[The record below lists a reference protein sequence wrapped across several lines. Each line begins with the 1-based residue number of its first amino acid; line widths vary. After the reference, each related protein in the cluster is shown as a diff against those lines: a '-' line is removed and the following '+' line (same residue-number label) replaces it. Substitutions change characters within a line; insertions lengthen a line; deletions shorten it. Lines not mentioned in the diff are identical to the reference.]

1 MSPLNADTLSEDTLD
16 VAPSPATARIAGAEH
31 GRNSYG
37 SGLRMETG
45 TEATSGFDDLSL
57 ADLRQRRSEKWTTY
71 PTDVLPAFVAEL
83 DFPLAEPIKRT
94 LTEAIARGD
103 TGYVN
108 PVGLPEA
115 FVDFAHAWFNWS
127 VDPRRVFLVPDVMV
141 GVAEVLRLTTELD
154 SDIVINTPAYPP
166 FFPTIAEYGRRVVQV
181 PLARTARGWELD
193 YDGLEQAFKAGA
205 RAYLLCNP
213 HNPTGRVFSRG
224 DLERIAALAGRYGVV
239 VVADE
244 NHAPLTL
251 SGAVHTPYVS
261 LGEQAVPNS
270 ATVISAA
277 KAWNLAGLKC
287 AVVVAG
293 SEAVRARLA
302 TLPAEVRF
310 RSGHLGVVAA
320 IAAYREGGPWLRG
333 LLAHLDRNRTL
344 LAQLLAAHLPAVGY
358 IPPEASY
365 LAWLDCT
372 RLNLGDDPAARFLER
387 GRVALSRGLD
397 FGPNGA
403 GFVRLNMGTSSA
415 LLTEAV
421 ARMAAAV
428 R

>member
-1 MSPLNADTLSEDTLD
+1 
-16 VAPSPATARIAGAEH
+16 
-31 GRNSYG
+31 
-37 SGLRMETG
+37 MEVE
-45 TEATSGFDDLSL
+45 TEAASVFDDLAL
-57 ADLRQRRSEKWTTY
+57 TELRARRSEKWTTY
-71 PTDVLPAFVAEL
+71 PADVLPAFVAEM

-115 FVDFAHAWFNWS
+115 FAAFAHAWFNWS
-127 VDPRRVFLVPDVMV
+127 VDPERVFLVPDVMV
-141 GVAEVLRLTTELD
+141 GVAEVLRLTTEPG
-154 SDIVINTPAYPP
+154 SGIVINTPAYPP
-166 FFPTIAEYGRRVVQV
+166 FFPTIAEYGRRVIDV
-181 PLARTARGWELD
+181 PLTRMPHGWELD
-193 YDGLEQAFKAGA
+193 FDGLERAFKAGA

-224 DLERIAALAGRYGVV
+224 DLERIAVLAERFGVA

-251 SGAVHTPYVS
+251 AGAVHTPYVS
-261 LGEQAVPNS
+261 LGEDAASQA

-293 SEAVRARLA
+293 SEAIRAQLA

-310 RSGHLGVVAA
+310 RSGHLGVLAA
-320 IAAYREGGPWLRG
+320 IAAYREGAPWLRG

-344 LAQLLAAHLPAVGY
+344 LTQLFADRLPIVGY
-358 IPPEASY
+358 IPPQATY

-372 RLNLGDDPAARFLER
+372 KLGLGDNPAKHFLER

-403 GFVRLNMGTSSA
+403 GFVRLNTGTSSA
-415 LLTEAV
+415 LLAEAV
-421 ARMAAAV
+421 ARMAAVV

>member
-1 MSPLNADTLSEDTLD
+1 
-16 VAPSPATARIAGAEH
+16 
-31 GRNSYG
+31 
-37 SGLRMETG
+37 MELE
-45 TEATSGFDDLSL
+45 TEAASVFDDLSL
-57 ADLRQRRSEKWTTY
+57 AELRARRSEKWTTY
-71 PTDVLPAFVAEL
+71 PTDVLPAFVAEM
-83 DFPLAEPIKRT
+83 DFPLAEPIKRV

-115 FVDFAHAWFNWS
+115 FAAFAQSRFNWS
-127 VDPRRVFLVPDVMV
+127 VDPGHVVLVPDVMV
-141 GVAEVLRLTTELD
+141 GVAEVLRLTTEPG
-154 SDIVINTPAYPP
+154 SGIVINTPAYPP
-166 FFPTIAEYGRRVVQV
+166 FFPTIAEYGRRVIEV
-181 PLARTARGWELD
+181 PLTRTPHGWALD
-193 YDGLEQAFKAGA
+193 FDGLERAFKAGA

-224 DLERIAALAGRYGVV
+224 DLERIAALAERYHVV

-251 SGAVHTPYVS
+251 AGAVHTPYVS
-261 LGEQAVPNS
+261 LGEDVAAWS

-293 SEAVRARLA
+293 SGAVRARLA

-310 RSGHLGVVAA
+310 RSGHLGVLAA
-320 IAAYREGGPWLRG
+320 ITAYREGAPWLRG
-333 LLAHLDRNRTL
+333 LLAHLDRNRML
-344 LAQLLAAHLPAVGY
+344 LAQLLADRLPAVGY
-358 IPPEASY
+358 IPPQATY
-365 LAWLDCT
+365 LAWLDCAK
-372 RLNLGDDPAARFLER
+372 LGLGDDPAKHFLER

-421 ARMAAAV
+421 SRMAAAV
-428 R
+428 PCLP